1 MEKEKIIEKLLARFK
16 ECPSQE
22 FTVRELAEGLK
33 MNDSISFKFVVQAI
47 AQMEH
52 DKQIT
57 LNQNGAFTLAQDNSL
72 PKFTGIFHANDRGF
86 GFVTV
91 DPEQPDFFIN
101 PTQTLSALNGDEV
114 EVEMLTPGDEASG
127 KRPDGK
133 VVAIVEHNLTQQIN
147 TELLNIYNIHFGKI
161 YIFQHII
168 MMVVGNNVVRI
179 GRNGTIHKLIVI
191 RIDCNQIKVIEWS
204 YQFNKRTVQYG
215 FHHIFR
221 RFIVGKSL
229 QNFYIFLQ
237 YFIGY
242 TELVLSVHKGLPQ
255 DMVTTPL
262 RNALNKT
269 IRTKNQ
275 LAIDVILMNGY
286 PFQLFHPA
294 FSGQEFPY
302 PKVHPTLYSSV
313 WNNIE
318 RAPLSILPDLPEIYR
333 KKTFPTNASVWG

>member
-1 MEKEKIIEKLLARFK
+1 MV
-16 ECPSQE
+16 
-22 FTVRELAEGLK
+22 FTTYSAV
-33 MNDSISFKFVVQAI
+33 
-47 AQMEH
+47 
-52 DKQIT
+52 
-57 LNQNGAFTLAQDNSL
+57 SL
-72 PKFTGIFHANDRGF
+72 F
-86 GFVTV
+86 
-91 DPEQPDFFIN
+91 
-101 PTQTLSALNGDEV
+101 
-114 EVEMLTPGDEASG
+114 
-127 KRPDGK
+127 
-133 VVAIVEHNLTQQIN
+133 
-147 TELLNIYNIHFGKI
+147 
-161 YIFQHII
+161 
-168 MMVVGNNVVRI
+168 
-179 GRNGTIHKLIVI
+179 
-191 RIDCNQIKVIEWS
+191 
-204 YQFNKRTVQYG
+204 
-215 FHHIFR
+215 
-221 RFIVGKSL
+221 GKSL

-333 KKTFPTNASVWG
+333 KKHFQQMPLYGVEYCSFHNYIGYKSMRI

>member
-1 MEKEKIIEKLLARFK
+1 
-16 ECPSQE
+16 
-22 FTVRELAEGLK
+22 
-33 MNDSISFKFVVQAI
+33 
-47 AQMEH
+47 
-52 DKQIT
+52 
-57 LNQNGAFTLAQDNSL
+57 
-72 PKFTGIFHANDRGF
+72 
-86 GFVTV
+86 
-91 DPEQPDFFIN
+91 
-101 PTQTLSALNGDEV
+101 
-114 EVEMLTPGDEASG
+114 
-127 KRPDGK
+127 
-133 VVAIVEHNLTQQIN
+133 
-147 TELLNIYNIHFGKI
+147 
-161 YIFQHII
+161 

-318 RAPLSILPDLPEIYR
+318 EHLFQFFQTFLRFIVRKHFQQMPLYGVEYCSFHNYIGYKFYANIEFIMIISKMFLI
-333 KKTFPTNASVWG
+333 N

>member
-1 MEKEKIIEKLLARFK
+1 MAVFAPGMYGII
-16 ECPSQE
+16 
-22 FTVRELAEGLK
+22 
-33 MNDSISFKFVVQAI
+33 AI
-47 AQMEH
+47 LFS
-52 DKQIT
+52 T
-57 LNQNGAFTLAQDNSL
+57 
-72 PKFTGIFHANDRGF
+72 
-86 GFVTV
+86 
-91 DPEQPDFFIN
+91 IN
-101 PTQTLSALNGDEV
+101 PPFFQYIIFLVTDKYRIAEYLQYSLWENLYLSAHH
-114 EVEMLTPGDEASG
+114 
-127 KRPDGK
+127 K
-133 VVAIVEHNLTQQIN
+133 
-147 TELLNIYNIHFGKI
+147 
-161 YIFQHII
+161 
-168 MMVVGNNVVRI
+168 MVVGNNVVRI

>member
-1 MEKEKIIEKLLARFK
+1 
-16 ECPSQE
+16 
-22 FTVRELAEGLK
+22 
-33 MNDSISFKFVVQAI
+33 
-47 AQMEH
+47 
-52 DKQIT
+52 
-57 LNQNGAFTLAQDNSL
+57 
-72 PKFTGIFHANDRGF
+72 
-86 GFVTV
+86 
-91 DPEQPDFFIN
+91 
-101 PTQTLSALNGDEV
+101 
-114 EVEMLTPGDEASG
+114 
-127 KRPDGK
+127 
-133 VVAIVEHNLTQQIN
+133 
-147 TELLNIYNIHFGKI
+147 
-161 YIFQHII
+161 
-168 MMVVGNNVVRI
+168 MVVGNNVVRI

-318 RAPLSILPDLPEIYR
+318 RALFQFFQTFLRFIVRKHFNKCLCMGLNTVVSIII
-333 KKTFPTNASVWG
+333 SVINSMRI

>member
-1 MEKEKIIEKLLARFK
+1 
-16 ECPSQE
+16 
-22 FTVRELAEGLK
+22 
-33 MNDSISFKFVVQAI
+33 
-47 AQMEH
+47 
-52 DKQIT
+52 
-57 LNQNGAFTLAQDNSL
+57 
-72 PKFTGIFHANDRGF
+72 
-86 GFVTV
+86 
-91 DPEQPDFFIN
+91 
-101 PTQTLSALNGDEV
+101 
-114 EVEMLTPGDEASG
+114 
-127 KRPDGK
+127 
-133 VVAIVEHNLTQQIN
+133 
-147 TELLNIYNIHFGKI
+147 
-161 YIFQHII
+161 

-229 QNFYIFLQ
+229 QNFDIFLQ

-286 PFQLFHPA
+286 PFQLFHPT
-294 FSGQEFPY
+294 FFLVKNSLI
-302 PKVHPTLYSSV
+302 PKFIQLCIHPFG
-313 WNNIE
+313 I
-318 RAPLSILPDLPEIYR
+318 ILKEHLFQFF
-333 KKTFPTNASVWG
+333 TS

>member
-1 MEKEKIIEKLLARFK
+1 
-16 ECPSQE
+16 
-22 FTVRELAEGLK
+22 
-33 MNDSISFKFVVQAI
+33 
-47 AQMEH
+47 
-52 DKQIT
+52 
-57 LNQNGAFTLAQDNSL
+57 
-72 PKFTGIFHANDRGF
+72 
-86 GFVTV
+86 
-91 DPEQPDFFIN
+91 
-101 PTQTLSALNGDEV
+101 
-114 EVEMLTPGDEASG
+114 
-127 KRPDGK
+127 
-133 VVAIVEHNLTQQIN
+133 
-147 TELLNIYNIHFGKI
+147 
-161 YIFQHII
+161 
-168 MMVVGNNVVRI
+168 MVVGNNVVRI

-294 FSGQEFPY
+294 FLVKNSLI
-302 PKVHPTLYSSV
+302 PKFIQLCIHPFGIILKEHLFQFFQTFLRFIVRKHFQQMPLYGV
-313 WNNIE
+313 EYCNFHNYIGYKFYANIE
-318 RAPLSILPDLPEIYR
+318 FIMIISKMFLI
-333 KKTFPTNASVWG
+333 N

>member
-1 MEKEKIIEKLLARFK
+1 
-16 ECPSQE
+16 
-22 FTVRELAEGLK
+22 
-33 MNDSISFKFVVQAI
+33 
-47 AQMEH
+47 
-52 DKQIT
+52 
-57 LNQNGAFTLAQDNSL
+57 
-72 PKFTGIFHANDRGF
+72 
-86 GFVTV
+86 
-91 DPEQPDFFIN
+91 
-101 PTQTLSALNGDEV
+101 
-114 EVEMLTPGDEASG
+114 
-127 KRPDGK
+127 
-133 VVAIVEHNLTQQIN
+133 
-147 TELLNIYNIHFGKI
+147 
-161 YIFQHII
+161 
-168 MMVVGNNVVRI
+168 MMVIGNNVVRI

-191 RIDCNQIKVIEWS
+191 RIDCNQIKVIEWG